1 YKVVFHML
9 QTKNVSRASIYY
21 ISSDMQQGT
30 SPLNPPFQGGNL
42 RVDTLTEWVWKS
54 YFECKDED

>member
-1 YKVVFHML
+1 ML